1 MSSFSIK
8 TLTFQNLVNKASKGA
23 SNSKFNAIT
32 SLMNVVVEG
41 GKVFV
46 TTTDSDSYLT
56 VSDSVSSSD
65 SERIEFTVNVDT
77 LVKLISK
84 TTAENIKITVTD
96 DLITFVGNGTYK
108 IPIQLDVDGSPIRYP
123 ENTLDSNQEIDASGE
138 IKTSIIKDIVL
149 HNKLSLAT
157 TFEAPYLTGYLC
169 LEDKVIS
176 ADTFNICINNKT
188 LFGKKVLLPPNMF
201 DLLTMCSEETISFK
215 IAGNTIL
222 FESDSLKLFGHP
234 MEGMDDYPVDTILH
248 LDNNKYESSCT
259 LSKSTILSVL
269 DRLSL
274 FIKDTDQNGAYF
286 TFTRDGLK
294 CESINRDGLESVPY
308 QGSKDF
314 KEFTCLINIDSFK
327 KQLASRQG
335 ESFNLEYGHPD
346 TIRITDDSV
355 HQIMALLSTEDEDQ

>member
-41 GKVFV
+41 GKVFA

-56 VSDSVSSSD
+56 VSDSVSNSD

-77 LVKLISK
+77 LVKLTSK
-84 TTAENIKITVTD
+84 TTAENIKITATD

-108 IPIQLDVDGSPIRYP
+108 IPIQPDVDGSPINYP
-123 ENTLDSNQEIDASGE
+123 TNTISEDAEIDSQGE
-138 IKTSIIKDIVL
+138 IKTSVIRDIVL

-169 LEDKVIS
+169 LEDKVVS
-176 ADTFNICINNKT
+176 ADTFNICINQKKM
-188 LFGKKVLLPPNMF
+188 FGKKILLPPTMF
-201 DLLTMCSEETISFK
+201 DLLTMCPEETISYTLS
-215 IAGNTIL
+215 GNTIL
-222 FESDSLKLFGHP
+222 FESESLKLFGHL
-234 MEGMDDYPVDTILH
+234 MEGISDYPVDTILN
-248 LDNNKYESSCT
+248 LDDKQYESSCT
-259 LSKSTILSVL
+259 LSKTAILSVL

-274 FIKDTDQNGAYF
+274 FIKDSDQNGAYF
-286 TFTRDGLK
+286 TFTKDGLK

-308 QGSKDF
+308 PGSKDF
-314 KEFTCLINIDSFK
+314 KEFTCLVNIDSFK
-327 KQLASRQG
+327 KQLTSRQG
-335 ESFNLEYGHPD
+335 ESFNLEYGDSD
-346 TIRITDDSV
+346 TIRISDETV
-355 HQIMALLSTEDEDQ
+355 HQIMALLSTEDEEQ